1 LAQPN
6 ADSSFRFAI
15 AAQDERV
22 AILEERALLAVAQG
36 QRLLAALREL
46 EQRAGLIGRRT
57 G

>member
-1 LAQPN
+1 M
-6 ADSSFRFAI
+6 S
-15 AAQDERV
+15 V
-22 AILEERALLAVAQG
+22 AILEEGALLAVAQG